1 VALLPEV
8 FGDQVFLG
16 IESYTEQALLVADG
30 GEEVGAG
37 HGRQRSDDQTIRR
50 SENGMR
56 GTSEGVQGCE
66 QVYTDIGS
74 GDQTIRKWNARDS

>member
-1 VALLPEV
+1 VGHLHDGLVEGADRVALLPEV

-37 HGRQRSDDQTIRR
+37 HGTKIR
-50 SENGMR
+50 
-56 GTSEGVQGCE
+56 
-66 QVYTDIGS
+66 
-74 GDQTIRKWNARDS
+74 

>member
-16 IESYTEQALLVADG
+16 IESYTEQALLAADG

-37 HGRQRSDDQTIRR
+37 HGTKIR
-50 SENGMR
+50 
-56 GTSEGVQGCE
+56 
-66 QVYTDIGS
+66 
-74 GDQTIRKWNARDS
+74 